1 MSLTP
6 LWLFILGVL
15 LIETALRVMPEG
27 YMTRTMQ
34 HRIEEMRYLDA
45 ADVQLMGDSATT
57 GFRAQLIQS
66 AIGGT
71 TSVKN
76 YAIPGASPLFAYFIL
91 QRQIA
96 EGKIPKVIVLAP
108 NPFMWT
114 NPCVD
119 SYLARLATPKES
131 YELLSSKVSLT
142 DWLYGTLCRF
152 SYTLRYRDELYKT
165 VTAGDKGFFKT
176 LTTPVLSVQL
186 TRANTLRDEDEPPPP
201 EKSLLSKATAPPVFR
216 TPIKFHPYNQI
227 FVDKLCTLAARH
239 GIKVV
244 SVRLPVPEMIR
255 RDFPAENRF
264 DEYDRF
270 MTAMAEKHSNFT
282 RMDTG
287 VYEMPDTYFLD
298 PWHYNSFGIW
308 KFSKLLGESLSKSPH
323 IKTLG
328 ATPAK

>member
-1 MSLTP
+1 
-6 LWLFILGVL
+6 
-15 LIETALRVMPEG
+15 
-27 YMTRTMQ
+27 MTRTMQ

-108 NPFMWT
+108 NPFMWS
-114 NPCVD
+114 NSFVD
-119 SYLARLATPKES
+119 RYLARLATPHES
-131 YELLSSKVSLT
+131 GELLFSEVSFT
-142 DWLYGTLCRF
+142 DWVYGTLCRM

-165 VTAGDKGFFKT
+165 VTGGDTGFFKT
-176 LTTPVLSVQL
+176 LTTPILSVQL
-186 TRANTLRDEDEPPPP
+186 TRANTLLDTEEPQPPA
-201 EKSLLSKATAPPVFR
+201 KSVISKSTAPPVFR
-216 TPIKFHPYNQI
+216 TPIKLHPYNQI
-227 FVDKLCTLAARH
+227 YVDKLCALAARH
-239 GIKVV
+239 GIKVI
-244 SVRLPVPEMIR
+244 SVTLAIPEMIR

-264 DEYDRF
+264 DEYNRF
-270 MTAMAEKHSNFT
+270 LTAMAEKHPNFS
-282 RMDTG
+282 RLDTG
-287 VYEMPDTYFLD
+287 VYEMPDVAFLD

-308 KFSKLLGESLSKSPH
+308 KFSKLLGESLSKSPQ
-323 IKTLG
+323 IKALE
-328 ATPAK
+328 AVPKKQ